1 MPSFL
6 LHIKALILKGY
17 YKVERQ
23 NSAEFAV
30 FDNRFAGFAGA
41 LCYMLVRD
49 IEGVVAIE
57 LRQNNAT
64 KSFWVY

>member
-17 YKVERQ
+17 YKVGRQ

-41 LCYMLVRD
+41 LCHILVR
-49 IEGVVAIE
+49 IVEGVVATV
-57 LRQNNAT
+57 LRQNNAK
-64 KSFWVY
+64 KSFWIY